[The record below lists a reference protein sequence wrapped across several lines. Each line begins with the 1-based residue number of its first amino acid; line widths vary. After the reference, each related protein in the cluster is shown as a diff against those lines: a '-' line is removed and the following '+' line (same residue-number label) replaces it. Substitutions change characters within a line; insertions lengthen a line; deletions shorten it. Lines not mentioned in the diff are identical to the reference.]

1 MGTNSVE
8 GDTESMRTESM
19 RTESAESAESAGEED
34 ARMKDALPAE
44 LPSKIDN
51 TWLTTD

>member
-19 RTESAESAESAGEED
+19 RTESAESAGEED

>member
-8 GDTESMRTESM
+8 GDTESMRTES
-19 RTESAESAESAGEED
+19 AGEED
-34 ARMKDALPAE
+34 ARMKDALSAE